1 MNQNEQQKAEQLGL
15 VSAPKSRKKLWLATS
30 AALVLIVAGATWA
43 LIPGDDHNNQVFKTD
58 AVTRGN
64 LAVTVTATGSVEPK
78 DEVEVSSEL
87 SGIMAEVLV
96 DYNDHVKKGQ
106 ALARLDTT
114 TLKASVLEKKSSLK
128 SANASVAQANASLEE
143 AKLDYAHYQKVW
155 DLSGGKHPSQQ
166 TLDSA
171 RIAVTKAEAAV
182 LVAEASVEKAQ
193 ADLDSAE
200 TDLVKATLVSP
211 IDGIVLSKDVEPG
224 QTIASSYSA
233 PTLFLLAADLKDMEL
248 HVDIDE
254 ADIALIKTG
263 QKASF
268 SVDAWSNRKFSAE
281 ITQIRLA
288 STDDDSSSSS
298 VVSYETI
305 LKVDNDDLAL
315 LPSMTAVTD
324 IAVKSAED
332 VLTIASAALRYKPE
346 IPGDGNAPA
355 ERAGKPGG
363 IFSGLMPGPRRQG
376 QKKNATEDTNV
387 NGSLEGRKATIWVL
401 RDNRPQPV
409 EVRTGISDGLRTEIV
424 SGELQE
430 GDQVIIDA
438 VKVNA

>member
-1 MNQNEQQKAEQLGL
+1 MNQNELNKAEQLGL
-15 VSAPKSRKKLWLATS
+15 ISAPKSRKKIWLAG
-30 AALVLIVAGATWA
+30 AVVAVVLAGAGIYA
-43 LIPGDDHNNQVFKTD
+43 LLPGDPQANQVFKTD
-58 AVTRGN
+58 AVKRGN

-87 SGIMAEVLV
+87 SGIMAAVYV

-106 ALARLDTT
+106 ALAKLDTT
-114 TLKASVLEKKSSLK
+114 TLEATVLEKKSTLK
-128 SANASVAQANASLEE
+128 SSRASVAQSEAELEE
-143 AKLDYAHYQKVW
+143 AQLDYQHYQKVW
-155 DLSGGKHPSQQ
+155 ELSSGKHPSQQ

-171 RIAVTKAEAAV
+171 RIAVTKAKAAV
-182 LVAEASVEKAQ
+182 QVAEAAVEKAQ
-193 ADLDSAE
+193 ADLESAE

-211 IDGIVLSKDVEPG
+211 IDGVVLSKDVEPG

-233 PTLFLLAADLKDMEL
+233 PTLFLLARDLKNMEL

-263 QKASF
+263 QKATF
-268 SVDAWSNRKFSAE
+268 TVDAWDSRKFDAE

-288 STDDDSSSSS
+288 STDDSDSTST

-324 IAVKSAED
+324 IAVKSAD
-332 VLTIASAALRYKPE
+332 NVLTIASSALRYQPDV
-346 IPGDGNAPA
+346 PGDEGSKAA
-355 ERAGKPGG
+355 SGRPGG
-363 IFSGLMPGPRRQG
+363 LFSGLMPGPRRQS
-376 QKKNATEDTNV
+376 QKKSGSDDNSV
-387 NGSLEGRKATIWVL
+387 NGSLDGAKATIWVL

-409 EVRTGISDGLRTEIV
+409 EVHTGISDGLRTEIV
-424 SGELQE
+424 SGDLQE
-430 GDQVIIDA
+430 GDLIIIDA
-438 VKVNA
+438 VKVEA

>member
-1 MNQNEQQKAEQLGL
+1 MNKSEQQQAQELGL
-15 VSAPKSRKKLWLATS
+15 ISEEKSHRGWWIGGAV
-30 AALVLIVAGATWA
+30 ALVVVAGLLVYW
-43 LIPGDDHNNQVFKTD
+43 LLPGDPQANQVFKTD
-58 AVTRGN
+58 PVTRSD

-87 SGIMAEVLV
+87 SGIVAEVLV

-114 TLKASVLEKKSSLK
+114 TLQAAVVEKKSSLK
-128 SANASVAQANASLEE
+128 SAKASVAQAKAALEE
-143 AKLDYAHYQKVW
+143 AKLDYQHYQKVW
-155 DLSGGKHPSQQ
+155 DLSAGKHPSQQ

-171 RIAVTKAEAAV
+171 RIAVTKASASV
-182 LVAEASVEKAQ
+182 DVAEAAVEKAQ
-193 ADLDSAE
+193 ADLDTAQ

-211 IDGIVLSKDVEPG
+211 IDGVVLSKDVEPG

-233 PTLFLLAADLKDMEL
+233 PTLFLLARDLKNMEL

-263 QKASF
+263 QKATF
-268 SVDAWSNRKFSAE
+268 TVDAWSGRQFTAE

-288 STDDDSSSSS
+288 STDSSSDSS

-305 LKVDNDDLAL
+305 LKVNNDDLAL

-324 IAVKSAED
+324 IAVKSASQ
-332 VLTIASAALRYKPE
+332 VLTIASAALRYKPDVAAA
-346 IPGDGNAPA
+346 GDQA
-355 ERAGKPGG
+355 AGSRSGG
-363 IFSGLMPGPRRQG
+363 IFGGLMPGPRRQS
-376 QKKNATEDTNV
+376 QKKSAGEDNNV
-387 NGSLEGRKATIWVL
+387 NGSLEGQSATIWVL

-409 EVRTGISDGLRTEIV
+409 DVHTGISDGLRTEII
-424 SGELQE
+424 SGDLQE
-430 GDQVIIDA
+430 GDQIIIDA
-438 VKVNA
+438 VQVNS